1 MADEIKG
8 FTIDLGLDTSDIDRG
23 MANLKRKLQT
33 TDAEMKKNL
42 STFDKAEKSV
52 EKYETEIEGLN
63 KTLTQQGRAS
73 EQAQKKLDQLKRAQE
88 SANDKLEESARNA
101 QKAKKSYENL
111 ANSYDKL
118 NNELKEHKANVKS
131 AQETQKQMQ
140 NTVTALSAKMK
151 NAKGSVDSLQT
162 EFNEL
167 SKSGKASKQELIA
180 LGNQLAKAKIQYSSL
195 SKSVDSAKHDLNE
208 SKIATANAKNEL
220 QKFSDANKDA
230 MTSAKAS
237 MDVAKKEANAAEKSY
252 ASLNR
257 EVGQLPAKL
266 DRAEKEVYENALA
279 YNVLQNRIDEATDEM
294 REFHKE
300 QTKFFGMGPAF
311 AAMGQ
316 RWEEVN
322 AKINKIGNS
331 FRNVGY
337 VVNGIGFG
345 GLISNISTVIPIAGS
360 AVSAI
365 AGIGGAATAAAGG
378 AIGLGG
384 AYGVALGAV
393 TAFSGQ
399 ATTALKMLEDG
410 QLRITS
416 QVKSYQSALS
426 GLQNQWKGLVQAN
439 QASIFNTMTNGINIA
454 RIALTR
460 LTPFITKTTN
470 QIAQASAK
478 MRDWVKS
485 SQNANNAFKLINNIG
500 PPIFQNLLN
509 AAMKVGDG
517 ITHMFTQFGPLFTW
531 TGKGIES
538 LANKFNAWANSTS
551 TDKGIAQFI
560 QYTKTNLPIVGQIF
574 GNVFSGIVSLFQA
587 FSGHSH
593 DVLLGM
599 QGVTKSFKDWAS
611 NLQGTEGFKNFI
623 AYLNT
628 NGPKVWQLLKNIGNI
643 IVGLVKG
650 MAPVGSI
657 MLSITTAITGF
668 IAKGA
673 TANNTMGLMTGI
685 LTAVGGALA
694 AILPMW
700 GVYRTVMGGV
710 SIATGVARVATVVY
724 RGVMSA
730 AQTTALAYM
739 YATKGLTVAQMGQAV
754 KTKAAAVAQGIW
766 NGVVSTAKGIAN
778 GYRYAIA
785 ALTTSQTAQA
795 IKSKIA
801 TAATVVWTG
810 VTKAAAIATRG
821 LGLAIRFM
829 TGPIGLVITA
839 IGALVAGIIYLWK
852 NNETFRN
859 FVINAWNAIKNTA
872 ISVFGF
878 LKPYLI
884 GIWNGIKTVSIAV
897 WNALKTAAI
906 VTWNGIKFAIQHPI
920 QALKNTIS
928 FIWNAIKIGA
938 VLAWTGIKTAV
949 MLIIKGWLTAVKVY
963 FGMWKAVITAVWN
976 GIKIVSIAIWNGI
989 KNGVMAIIRVW
1000 FALVKAN
1007 FAMWK
1012 AIITA
1017 TWNAIK
1023 TVSIAVWNAIKISV
1037 LAIIRGLIAS
1047 AKVIIGGLKTFVVS
1061 AWNAIKTIS
1070 IVTWNAIKNGVLAS
1084 VRLLS
1089 TGVRKIFGTL
1099 RSWIISTWTSIKNK
1113 VVALAKLLYV
1123 GAKAAFNSLWNA
1135 TKKTFTTLKNWALN
1149 NWRALK
1155 NGIVK
1160 LAKAIYTGVKSA
1172 FNSLWSSTKN
1182 IFNKLKNWAINT
1194 WRSLKNSVVKLA
1206 KSLYSSVKNTFNNL
1220 WSSTKNIF
1228 SKLKNWLVN
1237 TWRSIK
1243 NKVTDLAKSLWNGVR
1258 GTWNRMK
1265 SGTHNTMSKIA
1276 SSTKASWRG
1285 MKNSVVDMSK
1295 ALWSKVRGTFT
1306 NMRDGLKSI
1315 IGKIK
1320 SHIGGMVNSVKNGL
1334 NKLIEGVNWVAGK
1347 LDMDKLPK
1355 IKLSTGTES
1364 THTQNYVTNGKLNR
1378 NTLATVGDKG
1388 PGNGPGGFRHETVI
1402 PPSGKAFITP
1412 SADTTIPLAKGTRI
1426 LNGAQTHAMLSSGM
1440 VPKFSIGTK
1449 LKDFAMN
1456 TFDSGK
1462 KAIKGGIDK
1471 VKDAGGTVK
1480 KTVKNTAAKG
1490 IAKGIEITEKAKDVG
1505 SAVIKGIGDVFDYIG
1520 HPGKLVNKIFEKV
1533 GFNFDFLKGAE
1544 LPYMLMQGA
1553 YKKLKNG
1560 VKSLF
1565 DGWLN
1570 DAGGGDGSSFT
1581 GYHINTGYYPNG
1593 GAPGYGFAG
1602 GHHYGI
1608 DFGTPYGTTINSTND
1623 GNLKEIHNFG
1633 GGLVARLL
1641 TGQFTL
1647 FFMHLSKILKH
1658 GKVKAGEPIAKTG
1671 NSGNWTTG
1679 PHLHF
1684 QVEKGRHDTITNA
1697 NTVNPLKWLK
1707 GHAKSGGS
1715 APKAGIKW
1723 APQIKQ
1729 ALRMNGLPTSS
1740 AYVNAWA
1747 RQIDSESSGN
1757 PRAVQG
1763 GYVDANTGGNE
1774 AKGLV
1779 QVARNTFNSM
1789 KFPGHGN
1796 VFNPLD
1802 NLLAGIH
1809 WAKVRYGKSGM
1820 LSVIGHGHGY
1830 ATGGLIKNAGWY
1842 NIAEGGYPEWVIPTD
1857 PNRRTD
1863 AMKLLALAAKDI
1875 QGDKTRGN
1883 KRPNNFSNVKT
1894 STSQQDNSKLE
1905 QKLDA
1910 LIGLM
1915 SQLVQS
1921 NDSIARKDFN
1931 IDLDGQAITRNV
1943 NREQRLDAMTKL
1955 MGGAT

>member
-88 SANDKLEESARNA
+88 TMSDKLEESARNA
-101 QKAKKSYENL
+101 QKAKKSYETL

-118 NNELKEHKANVKS
+118 NNELKEYTNAADKAKNTEKQHS
-131 AQETQKQMQ
+131 NTLRILKAQL
-140 NTVTALSAKMK
+140 A

-167 SKSGKASKQELIA
+167 SKSGKASKQELTA
-180 LGNQLAKAKIQYSSL
+180 LGNQLTKAKTQYASL
-195 SKSVDSAKHDLNE
+195 SKSVDSAKRDLNE

-266 DRAEKEVYENALA
+266 DRAEKEVYQQATA
-279 YNVLQNRIDEATDEM
+279 YNVLQNRIDETTDEM
-294 REFHKE
+294 KELQREQIK
-300 QTKFFGMGPAF
+300 TAGISGMF
-311 AAMGQ
+311 ARMGSAWEDTQ
-316 RWEEVN
+316 R
-322 AKINKIGNS
+322 KIDKIGDS

-345 GLISNISTVIPIAGS
+345 GLVSNITAIIPVAGS

-365 AGIGGAATAAAGG
+365 AGIGGAATAATGG
-378 AIGLGG
+378 AIGMAGV
-384 AYGVALGAV
+384 YGTALGAV

-410 QLRITS
+410 QISVTAEVTR
-416 QVKSYQSALS
+416 YQSALS

-439 QASIFNTMTNGINIA
+439 QAAIFNTMSNGINIA

-460 LTPFITKTTN
+460 LNPFITKTTN
-470 QIAQASAK
+470 QIAAASGR

-500 PPIFQNLLN
+500 PPIFQNILN
-509 AAMKVGDG
+509 SAMKVGDG
-517 ITHMFTQFGPLFTW
+517 LTHIFTQFGPLFTW
-531 TGKGIES
+531 TGHQLEG
-538 LANKFNAWANSTS
+538 LANKFNKFANSS
-551 TDKGIAQFI
+551 QTDKGIAKFI
-560 QYTKTNLPIVGQIF
+560 DYTKANLPIVGRIF
-574 GNVFSGIVSLFQA
+574 GNVFSGIFSLFTA
-587 FSGHSH
+587 FAGHSH
-593 DVLLGM
+593 DVLVGM
-599 QGVTKSFKDWAS
+599 EGVTKSFKEWAS
-611 NLQGTEGFKNFI
+611 NLKNTEGFKNFLK
-623 AYLNT
+623 YLET
-628 NGPKVWQLLKNIGNI
+628 NGPVVWQLLKNIGSI

-650 MAPVGSI
+650 MAPIGSVV
-657 MLSITTAITGF
+657 LGITTAITGF
-668 IAKGA
+668 IAKLVNAHPAIGGFLGVLTLIGGSMMMLLPQIAIARTAFAGLGKSAVA
-673 TANNTMGLMTGI
+673 TAIQNKLLAFSFKGIGTAIKGIPVIGWIVGI
-685 LTAVGGALA
+685 LSAL
-694 AILPMW
+694 IP
-700 GVYRTVMGGV
+700 
-710 SIATGVARVATVVY
+710 
-724 RGVMSA
+724 
-730 AQTTALAYM
+730 
-739 YATKGLTVAQMGQAV
+739 
-754 KTKAAAVAQGIW
+754 
-766 NGVVSTAKGIAN
+766 
-778 GYRYAIA
+778 
-785 ALTTSQTAQA
+785 
-795 IKSKIA
+795 
-801 TAATVVWTG
+801 
-810 VTKAAAIATRG
+810 
-821 LGLAIRFM
+821 
-829 TGPIGLVITA
+829 VI
-839 IGALVAGIIYLWK
+839 IHLWK
-852 NNETFRN
+852 TNEGFRN

-906 VTWNGIKFAIQHPI
+906 ATWNGIKFAIQNPI

-928 FIWNAIKIGA
+928 FIWNAIKLSA

-1023 TVSIAVWNAIKISV
+1023 TVSIAVWNAIKISI

-1070 IVTWNAIKNGVLAS
+1070 IATWNAIKNGVLAA

-1089 TGVRKIFGTL
+1089 TGVRKIFGVL
-1099 RSWIISTWTSIKNK
+1099 KSWIISTWTSIKNK

-1135 TKKTFTTLKNWALN
+1135 TKKIFTTLKNWTLN

-1155 NGIVK
+1155 NGVVK
-1160 LAKAIYTGVKSA
+1160 LAKAIYTGVKNA

-1243 NKVTDLAKSLWNGVR
+1243 NKVTDLANSLWNGVKN
-1258 GTWNRMK
+1258 TWSKMK
-1265 SGTHNTMSKIA
+1265 SGTHNTMSKI
-1276 SSTKASWRG
+1276 SSGTKSTWRG
-1285 MKNSVVDMSK
+1285 MKNSVVDISK

-1347 LDMDKLPK
+1347 LGMDKLPK

-1388 PGNGPGGFRHETVI
+1388 KGNGPGGFRHETVI
-1402 PPSGKAFITP
+1402 PPKGKPFITP
-1412 SADTTIPLAKGTRI
+1412 AKDATMPLSKGTRI
-1426 LNGAQTHAMLSSGM
+1426 LNGAQTHAMLTRPQFSMGTT
-1440 VPKFSIGTK
+1440 PKFASGTLSNLLGGGKKPKKHKHDDNLVGDVVNGTK
-1449 LKDFAMN
+1449 ALAGKVVN
-1456 TFDSGK
+1456 SGK
-1462 KAIKGGIDK
+1462 AVVSKTLETAGKG
-1471 VKDAGGTVK
+1471 KDWLK
-1480 KTVKNTAAKG
+1480 
-1490 IAKGIEITEKAKDVG
+1490 
-1505 SAVIKGIGDVFDYIG
+1505 SAIGDVMDWFDK
-1520 HPGKLVNKIFEKV
+1520 PGKLVDKILE
-1533 GFNFDFLKGAE
+1533 GFGVSLDGFGITKSAE
-1544 LPYMLMQGA
+1544 LPFNMMRA
-1553 YKKLKNG
+1553 MFKKIKTG
-1560 VKSLF
+1560 IKDKFTEWF
-1565 DGWLN
+1565 DE
-1570 DAGGGDGSSFT
+1570 AGGGE
-1581 GYHINTGYYPNG
+1581 G
-1593 GAPGYGFAG
+1593 GWVDIGKGVNFPFSPHGRAPGYPFPYPHMGVDLNYKYDKLYST
-1602 GHHYGI
+1602 HN
-1608 DFGTPYGTTINSTND
+1608 GTAT
-1623 GNLKEIHNFG
+1623 
-1633 GGLVARLL
+1633 
-1641 TGQFTL
+1641 
-1647 FFMHLSKILKH
+1647 
-1658 GKVKAGEPIAKTG
+1658 AKTG
-1671 NSGNWTTG
+1671 YNGGFGNSMWIKSGIYDIIYGHMSKLAFHGSKKVHPGSYLGVSGNTGMSSG
-1679 PHLHF
+1679 PHLHYEMRKNGKPIDPMPF
-1684 QVEKGRHDTITNA
+1684 LKKQSKG
-1697 NTVNPLKWLK
+1697 
-1707 GHAKSGGS
+1707 GGKSGGS
-1715 APKAGIKW
+1715 RAASKWRPEIIKALK
-1723 APQIKQ
+1723 A
-1729 ALRMNGLPTSS
+1729 NGLPTSS
-1740 AYVNAWA
+1740 NYVNAWI
-1747 RQIDSESSGN
+1747 RQVQSESGGN
-1757 PRAVQG
+1757 AGAVQG
-1763 GYVDANTGGNE
+1763 NIGDINNRTGNLARGLLQVIPPTFAAN
-1774 AKGLV
+1774 KL
-1779 QVARNTFNSM
+1779 
-1789 KFPGHGN
+1789 PGHGN
-1796 VFNPLD
+1796 IMNGLD
-1802 NLLAGIH
+1802 NAMAAINY
-1809 WAKVRYGKSGM
+1809 AKKRYGKSGM
-1820 LSVIGHGHGY
+1820 LQVIGHGHGY

-1875 QGDKTRGN
+1875 QGNKNKGN

-1931 IDLDGQAITRNV
+1931 IELDGQAITRNV